1 MVLDMSVPPNLS
13 EIDALIRQAS
23 SILHNSVNN
32 ALLVLLPQRYSGQTV
47 KSNLNA
53 ARRIED
59 ALLSNGLN
67 MDTDIAVHFSV
78 DAMHGNDTRC
88 RLCVSD
94 KVPEGGNAWLSG
106 VAARGK
112 LEVPLMR
119 IKEMKRLTPPNHIGD
134 SVEAYSLSP
143 AER

>member
-32 ALLVLLPQRYSGQTV
+32 AMLVLLPQRYSGQTV

-53 ARRIED
+53 ARGIED
-59 ALLSNGLN
+59 
-67 MDTDIAVHFSV
+67 AVHFSV

-94 KVPEGGNAWLSG
+94 KVPEGGIAWLSG

-112 LEVPLMR
+112 LEAPLMR